1 MVFTC
6 LIDRYWLVAI
16 LDSTIIHAFFLRRCL
31 LFRYSVLRY
40 CSIALPNWFFATLSA
55 HLCHSVKQTRF
66 PTSGVKVKNTK
77 IVNLSHKQDVRW
89 VEKHF
94 FQYEEPKKMSS
105 LNASQIKKCRLCIC
119 KHFSLRMHFY
129 FIICTVIIYL
139 TEDAFLISTLMSNFV
154 YQAYTEYTR
163 I

>member
-89 VEKHF
+89 VGKHF
-94 FQYEEPKKMSS
+94 FQYEEPEKMSS
-105 LNASQIKKCRLCIC
+105 LNASQIKNVVFVFVNI
-119 KHFSLRMHFY
+119 FHFY
-129 FIICTVIIYL
+129 FNICSVIIYL
-139 TEDAFLISTLMSNFV
+139 TKDAFLISTLMSKFV
-154 YQAYTEYTR
+154 LSGVYSKFVQQQ
-163 I
+163 